1 MTKRFDVY
9 LILERPNQK
18 KEKKSLEFTSH
29 NFSIIEISIYSMKV
43 NVH

>member
-9 LILERPNQK
+9 LILERPNPK
-18 KEKKSLEFTSH
+18 KKKSLEFISH